1 MNLSWRSDE
10 PEHPL
15 PHRRAGFFGILGT
28 LNPAM
33 IFDKTILKQMWKAS
47 TAGLNIV
54 IATVVGGAI
63 GYFLEK
69 LLGLESH
76 WLLFIFALLGV
87 AAGFRDLFRMTKNI
101 DEGPDTE
108 NK

>member
-1 MNLSWRSDE
+1 
-10 PEHPL
+10 
-15 PHRRAGFFGILGT
+15 
-28 LNPAM
+28 M
-33 IFDKTILKQMWKAS
+33 IFDITILKQMWKAS

-54 IATVVGGAI
+54 IATVIGGAI

-69 LLGLESH
+69 LFGMESH

-87 AAGFRDLFRMTKNI
+87 AAGFKDLFNMIKNI
-101 DEGPDTE
+101 DDRSDKE